1 MHRRQMKDTPSP
13 PPRDPSL
20 GTMVLYNSPSALP
33 SPLRRYMLPPFTIP
47 EGQERDDDD
56 DDAMD
61 VDMDVDDEGGV
72 VQTQPRLAG
81 NLTHGE
87 WFLDDDEDDAMDI
100 MDMLMLD
107 ALRAVWAE
115 IGLDVA
121 DQEAELDRQ
130 LHEFYQYK
138 LMDANNTKG
147 QYLDDIASMQ
157 EDMATFVRQ
166 LGEPFEAPTKG
177 PPPGTLKEQEAHIR
191 RDYDVLKKAV
201 DDRTTVL
208 SAVLKELSSIQA
220 LMGEA
225 PEAPPQPLDLTTTV
239 LDKCKEAL
247 RMKKMEQ
254 VSPRLNKLNQL
265 KLVDLTDFDRSIIT
279 NVEVGGFSL
288 AEAAS
293 AEGRGLKCH
302 EQALGQSLNLIEL
315 MSARIADLT
324 RLRASA
330 RTTYGRFE
338 YSLRFDRGVPDMD
351 NGGQAEDELARLQQL
366 KRARLGDLLLDV
378 RGHIRELWS
387 VLEVND
393 LAAATM
399 FPAMQ
404 VATTDATDELLV
416 IHEDELKRLDAQA
429 TARKALLKREEIIDD
444 RSQYEASLKDPTRL
458 IGRQT
463 RDTGRLL
470 REEKLQ
476 AKIKH
481 DLPKLTK
488 LLLDKLPAWE
498 GEFASPFLV
507 RELDRLEKDRLKRE
521 KKAVATDDKLGV
533 STPKPKWLAS
543 KGGPP
548 ALTKRMSCPNQLSA
562 AEPPPSPLVVHN
574 AVALAR
580 DSSKTKLVGPET

>member
-1 MHRRQMKDTPSP
+1 
-13 PPRDPSL
+13 
-20 GTMVLYNSPSALP
+20 
-33 SPLRRYMLPPFTIP
+33 
-47 EGQERDDDD
+47 
-56 DDAMD
+56 
-61 VDMDVDDEGGV
+61 
-72 VQTQPRLAG
+72 
-81 NLTHGE
+81 
-87 WFLDDDEDDAMDI
+87 
-100 MDMLMLD
+100 MLD

-177 PPPGTLKEQEAHIR
+177 PPPGTLKEQEAHVR

-254 VSPRLNKLNQL
+254 AQRRQAILHVATEYRSLVDQL

-279 NVEVGGFSL
+279 NVE
-288 AEAAS
+288 
-293 AEGRGLKCH
+293 
-302 EQALGQSLNLIEL
+302 ALGQSLNLIEL

-324 RLRASA
+324 RLRAEREAAKTSA
-330 RTTYGRFE
+330 MAQIRVLWDRLKVSPNERDEFLDACQGI
-338 YSLRFDRGVPDMD
+338 SADNLR
-351 NGGQAEDELARLQQL
+351 QAEDELARLQQL

-429 TARKALLKREEIIDD
+429 TARKALLKYIEKREEIIDD
-444 RSQYEASLKDPTRL
+444 RSQYEASLKGPTRL

-507 RELDRLEKDRLKRE
+507 RGERYLDTIARVDAEYSKQKELDRLEKDRLKRE